1 LVLFP
6 FDGFA
11 VEEDGGTT
19 VDLIESSDMVLQSRQ
34 KKKIGSRRGKTE
46 KGETGKKK
54 SASTMMRNYRLSQKL
69 KLLGYGEFNHLTN
82 ILTLSLTCGLRLP
95 LNEWGP
101 TCEIF
106 NFLNER

>member
-1 LVLFP
+1 MVPFP

-19 VDLIESSDMVLQSRQ
+19 VDLIESSDMVPQPRQ
-34 KKKIGSRRGKTE
+34 KKQRSRRGKTE

-54 SASTMMRNYRLSQKL
+54 SASTMVRNYRLSQQL

-82 ILTLSLTCGLRLP
+82 ILTLPLTCGLKLP

-101 TCEIF
+101 AHEIF
-106 NFLNER
+106 NFLNGR